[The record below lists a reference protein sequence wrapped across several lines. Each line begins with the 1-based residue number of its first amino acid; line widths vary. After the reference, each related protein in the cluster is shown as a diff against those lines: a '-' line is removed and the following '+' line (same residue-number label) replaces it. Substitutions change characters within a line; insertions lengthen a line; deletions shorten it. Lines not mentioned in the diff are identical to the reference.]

1 MPMSN
6 STVGTLPSC
15 GHTAGILDHHI
26 YPFMAVE
33 SQSWTMDVSRL
44 KLLELGKLCGLMP
57 KSTPSSQ
64 QIHLV
69 VELSVGIQDDEEE
82 EEQTADIHEGV
93 SRLAVSE
100 PPSVMAVKR
109 KQHPVEKLKEA
120 LSSKKAFQKCYLVRR
135 HILST

>member
-1 MPMSN
+1 
-6 STVGTLPSC
+6 
-15 GHTAGILDHHI
+15 
-26 YPFMAVE
+26 MAVE
-33 SQSWTMDVSRL
+33 SQSLTIFFFRL

-69 VELSVGIQDDEEE
+69 VELSAGIQDDEEE
-82 EEQTADIHEGV
+82 EERTVDIRDGV

-120 LSSKKAFQKCYLVRR
+120 LSSKKAFQKCYLVRKR
-135 HILST
+135 IPLPFPALSPTYLIFISTSNVNKSVFAGTV

>member
-1 MPMSN
+1 
-6 STVGTLPSC
+6 
-15 GHTAGILDHHI
+15 
-26 YPFMAVE
+26 
-33 SQSWTMDVSRL
+33 
-44 KLLELGKLCGLMP
+44 MP

-69 VELSVGIQDDEEE
+69 VELSAGIQDDEEE
-82 EEQTADIHEGV
+82 EQTVDIRDGF

-100 PPSVMAVKR
+100 PPSVMPVKR

-135 HILST
+135 HIPLQFTGISSSPAYVLFTSATNKCK

>member
-1 MPMSN
+1 
-6 STVGTLPSC
+6 
-15 GHTAGILDHHI
+15 
-26 YPFMAVE
+26 
-33 SQSWTMDVSRL
+33 
-44 KLLELGKLCGLMP
+44 MP

-69 VELSVGIQDDEEE
+69 VELSAGIQDDEEE
-82 EEQTADIHEGV
+82 EEQTLDIRDGV

-100 PPSVMAVKR
+100 HPSVMAVKR

-135 HILST
+135 HIPLQFTGISLSPAYLFPLQFRYKQM